1 MSKSTT
7 PVLIVGAGPVG
18 LTTALLLA
26 KQGIASTILQRGPD
40 IERTGSRAIVLLRDT
55 LEAFDNAALGTGAQ
69 LAARGITWR
78 VKRTYHKDRL
88 LFSETYPEARDA
100 RYPLF
105 VNVSQVETDSVLLHA
120 ARTQYRDYISIVFDQ
135 HVTGLR
141 QTPQQVTAITQADRE
156 FVADFVVGA
165 DGAHS
170 NIRKLLGIELVGRRS
185 ENRFLIADVRA
196 DLDIG
201 YERRFYYSP
210 PGNPGYQAFMLP
222 QPDGIWRFDWQVAA
236 DTTLEQQTQGG
247 ALDAKIRALIGR
259 NTSYEVR
266 WTSLYQFNN
275 TYAKEFGR
283 GRVFLAGDAAHQ
295 FSPFGGRGLN
305 SGIGDACALAAHLAR
320 AIKDKN
326 KAPMHSLP
334 AYNAERQQAAIA
346 NLNATGRVL
355 RVLVPAT
362 PLHRAVRHL
371 ALRGA
376 RHFAFCRRYVDSGPY
391 AVSQRPVTQIA

>member
-1 MSKSTT
+1 MNSPTS

-26 KQGIASTILQRGPD
+26 RQGIRSTVLQRGSD
-40 IERTGSRAIVLLRDT
+40 ILRTGSRAIVLLRDT
-55 LEAFDNAALGTGAQ
+55 LEAFDAAAPGTGAR

-88 LFSETYPEARDA
+88 LFSETYPESKDA

-105 VNVSQVETDSVLLHA
+105 VNVSQQETDRALLDA
-120 ARTQYRDYISIVFDQ
+120 ARTQYPDHISVVFDQ

-141 QTPQQVTAITQADRE
+141 QTERHVVVVTEEGRE

-170 NIRKLLGIELVGRRS
+170 NIRKLLGIELIGRRS

-196 DLDIG
+196 ELNID

-222 QPDGIWRFDWQVAA
+222 QPDGVWRFDWQVAP
-236 DTTLEQQTQGG
+236 TTRLEDLTHGDG
-247 ALDAKIRALIGR
+247 LHTKIRALIGPDIP
-259 NTSYEVR
+259 YDVL

-275 TYAKEFGR
+275 THAKTFGA

-305 SGIGDACALAAHLAR
+305 SGIGDARALGAHLAR
-320 AIKDKN
+320 AIGDKT
-326 KAPMHSLP
+326 ALYSLP
-334 AYNAERQQAAIA
+334 GYNAERQKAAVA
-346 NLNATGRVL
+346 NLDATGRVL

-391 AVSQRPVTQIA
+391 AVSQRPTTQIE

>member
-1 MSKSTT
+1 MSKPTS

-26 KQGIASTILQRGPD
+26 RQGIASTILQRGSD
-40 IERTGSRAIVLLRDT
+40 ILRTGSRAIVLLRDT
-55 LEAFDNAALGTGAQ
+55 LEAFDEAAPGTGAR

-88 LFSETYPEARDA
+88 LFSETYPESKEA

-105 VNVSQVETDSVLLHA
+105 VNVSQQETDSALLHA
-120 ARTQYRDYISIVFDQ
+120 ARTQYPDYISIVFDQ
-135 HVTGLR
+135 NVTDLR
-141 QTPQQVTAITQADRE
+141 QTERQVTVVSEEGRE

-196 DLDIG
+196 ELNID

-222 QPDGIWRFDWQVAA
+222 QPDRVWRFDWQVAP
-236 DTTLEQQTQGG
+236 DTSLEAQTRSEG
-247 ALDAKIRALIGR
+247 LHAKIRALIGR
-259 NTSYEVR
+259 DASYEVL

-275 TYAKEFGR
+275 THAKEFGR

-305 SGIGDACALAAHLAR
+305 SGIGDARAVAAHLAH
-320 AIKDKN
+320 AIK
-326 KAPMHSLP
+326 ARTAIYSLP
-334 AYNAERQQAAIA
+334 AYNTERQSAAIA

-362 PLHRAVRHL
+362 PLHRAARQL

-391 AVSQRPVTQIA
+391 AVSQRPVTQIG

>member
-1 MSKSTT
+1 MSKPTS

-26 KQGIASTILQRGPD
+26 RQGIASTILQRGAD

-55 LEAFDNAALGTGAQ
+55 LEAFDEAAPGTGAR
-69 LAARGITWR
+69 LAERGITWR

-88 LFSETYPEARDA
+88 LFSETYPESKEA

-105 VNVSQVETDSVLLHA
+105 VNVSQLETDSVLLHA
-120 ARTQYRDYISIVFDQ
+120 ARTQYPDYISIVFDQ
-135 HVTGLR
+135 HVTELR
-141 QTPQQVTAITQADRE
+141 QTEQQVTAITQEGRE
-156 FVADFVVGA
+156 FVADFIVGA

-170 NIRKLLGIELVGRRS
+170 KIRKLLGIELVGRRS

-196 DLDIG
+196 DLNID

-222 QPDGIWRFDWQVAA
+222 QPDRVWRFDWQVAPGTRL
-236 DTTLEQQTQGG
+236 DDETRGDG
-247 ALDAKIRALIGR
+247 LDAKIRALIGPDAC
-259 NTSYEVR
+259 YEVL

-305 SGIGDACALAAHLAR
+305 SGIGDARALAAHLAR
-320 AIKDKN
+320 AIKDKT
-326 KAPMHSLP
+326 AIHSLA
-334 AYNAERQQAAIA
+334 AYNTERQRAAIA
-346 NLNATGRVL
+346 NVSATGRVL

-376 RHFAFCRRYVDSGPY
+376 PHFAFCRRYVDSGPY
-391 AVSQRPVTQIA
+391 AVAQRPTTQIG

>member
-1 MSKSTT
+1 MSRSNIQ
-7 PVLIVGAGPVG
+7 VLIVGAGPVG
-18 LTTALLLA
+18 LTTSLLLA

-40 IERTGSRAIVLLRDT
+40 ILRTGSRAIVLLRDT
-55 LEAFDNAALGTGAQ
+55 LRAFDAAAPGTGAR

-78 VKRTYHKDRL
+78 VKRTYHEDRL
-88 LFSETYPEARDA
+88 LFSETYPESSEE

-105 VNVSQVETDSVLLHA
+105 VNVSQLETDSALLQA
-120 ARTQYRDYISIVFDQ
+120 ARTLYPDYISIAFDQ
-135 HVTGLR
+135 TVTGLK
-141 QTPQQVTAITQADRE
+141 QTQQQVTVTTKEGGA

-170 NIRKLLGIELVGRRS
+170 SVRHLLGVELVGRRS
-185 ENRFLIADVRA
+185 ENRFLIADVRTQ
-196 DLDIG
+196 LNIG

-222 QPDGIWRFDWQVAA
+222 QPDNVWRLDWQVAPNTSLEEQTKA
-236 DTTLEQQTQGG
+236 DR
-247 ALDAKIRALIGR
+247 LDTKIRALIGR
-259 NTSYEVR
+259 DAPYEVL

-275 TYAKEFGR
+275 TRAKKFGV

-305 SGIGDACALAAHLAR
+305 SGIGDACALAKHLTQ
-320 AIKDKN
+320 AIKHKT
-326 KAPMHSLP
+326 AIHSC
-334 AYNAERQQAAIA
+334 ASYNAERQAAAIA
-346 NLNATGRVL
+346 NLDATGKVL

-362 PLHRAVRHL
+362 PLHRATRYL

-391 AVSQRPVTQIA
+391 AVSQRPITQID

>member
-1 MSKSTT
+1 MSKPIS

-26 KQGIASTILQRGPD
+26 RQGIASTILQRGAD

-55 LEAFDNAALGTGAQ
+55 LEAFDEAAPGTGAR

-88 LFSETYPEARDA
+88 LFSETYPESKDA

-120 ARTQYRDYISIVFDQ
+120 ARTQYPGYISIVFDQ
-135 HVTGLR
+135 RVTGLR
-141 QTPQQVTAITQADRE
+141 QTQQQVTAITQAGRE

-170 NIRKLLGIELVGRRS
+170 AVRKLLGIELVGRRS

-222 QPDGIWRFDWQVAA
+222 QPDRVWRFDWQVAP
-236 DTTLEQQTQGG
+236 DTRLDELTKGDV
-247 ALDAKIRALIGR
+247 LDAKIRALVGR
-259 NTSYEVR
+259 DSSYEVL

-275 TYAKEFGR
+275 TYAKEFGQ

-305 SGIGDACALAAHLAR
+305 SGIGDARALAAHLVR
-320 AIKDKN
+320 AIKDKT
-326 KAPMHSLP
+326 AIHSLP
-334 AYNAERQQAAIA
+334 AYNAERQRAAIA